1 MSSAEEILVVRIK
14 IAGEQPARRENDPRL
29 KIGWREGLDQKTVW
43 DRGRE
48 AWKLKAD
55 KVLSCEWGLIAH
67 AGIIRAVGTVDG
79 VSKLGDRLKIE
90 GEVIE
95 DHPLV
100 GQPDPLHNT
109 SQNPV
114 TYGTVQ
120 MPEPGRT
127 TTTIGDS
134 A

>member
-1 MSSAEEILVVRIK
+1 MSSSEEIHVVRIK
-14 IAGEQPARRENDPRL
+14 IAAEQPARREDDPRL

-55 KVLSCEWGLIAH
+55 KVLSCERALIAH
-67 AGIIRAVGTVDG
+67 GGIIRAVGTVEG
-79 VSKLGDRLKIE
+79 VTKLGDRLIIE

-114 TYGTVQ
+114 TYGIVQ
-120 MPEPGRT
+120 MPAPGP
-127 TTTIGDS
+127 TTTIGD
-134 A
+134 

>member
-1 MSSAEEILVVRIK
+1 MSSSEEIHVVRIK
-14 IAGEQPARRENDPRL
+14 IAAEQPARREDDPRL

-55 KVLSCEWGLIAH
+55 KVLSCERALIAH
-67 AGIIRAVGTVDG
+67 DGIIRAVGTVEG
-79 VSKLGDRLKIE
+79 VTKLGDRLIIE

-95 DHPLV
+95 NHPLV
-100 GQPDPLHNT
+100 GQPDPLHNK

-114 TYGTVQ
+114 TYGIVLV
-120 MPEPGRT
+120 PVPGQT
-127 TTTIGDS
+127 TTTIGD
-134 A
+134 

>member
-1 MSSAEEILVVRIK
+1 MSSSEEIHVVRIK
-14 IAGEQPARRENDPRL
+14 IAAEQPARRENDPRL

-55 KVLSCEWGLIAH
+55 KVLSCERALIAH
-67 AGIIRAVGTVDG
+67 DGIIRAVGTVEG
-79 VSKLGDRLKIE
+79 VTKLGDRLIIE
-90 GEVIE
+90 GKVIE

-114 TYGTVQ
+114 TYGIVQ
-120 MPEPGRT
+120 VPVPGQ
-127 TTTIGDS
+127 TTTIGD
-134 A
+134 